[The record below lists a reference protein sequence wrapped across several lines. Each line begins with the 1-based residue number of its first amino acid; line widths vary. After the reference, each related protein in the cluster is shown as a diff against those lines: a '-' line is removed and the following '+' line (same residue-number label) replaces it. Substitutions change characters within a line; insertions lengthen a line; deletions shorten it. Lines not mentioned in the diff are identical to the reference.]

1 MSYENRQYVIFN
13 VSELPLVNFAQVLES
28 SPETVRRSLDNT
40 KTFVKFT
47 SPPTFLDQ
55 LTSKQG
61 LYTHEEILAILAT
74 PEWTDPNIMQQ

>member
-13 VSELPLVNFAQVLES
+13 VSELPLVDFAQVLES

>member
-13 VSELPLVNFAQVLES
+13 VNELPLVDFAQVLES

>member
-13 VSELPLVNFAQVLES
+13 VSELPLVDFAQVLES
-28 SPETVRRSLDNT
+28 SQETVRRSLDNT

-61 LYTHEEILAILAT
+61 PYTHEEILAILAT
-74 PEWTDPNIMQQ
+74 PEWTNPNIME

>member
-13 VSELPLVNFAQVLES
+13 VSELPLVDFAQVLES

-74 PEWTDPNIMQQ
+74 PEWTNPNIME

>member
-13 VSELPLVNFAQVLES
+13 VSELPLVDFAQVLES

-55 LTSKQG
+55 LTTKQG

-74 PEWTDPNIMQQ
+74 PEWTNPNIME

>member
-13 VSELPLVNFAQVLES
+13 VSELPLVDFAQVLES

-55 LTSKQG
+55 LTSKQD

-74 PEWTDPNIMQQ
+74 PEWTNPNIME